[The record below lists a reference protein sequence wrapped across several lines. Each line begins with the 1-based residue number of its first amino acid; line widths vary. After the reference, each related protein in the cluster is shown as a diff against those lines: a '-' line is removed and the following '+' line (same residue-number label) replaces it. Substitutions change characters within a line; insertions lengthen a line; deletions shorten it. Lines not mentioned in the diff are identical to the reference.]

1 MQFAFEADLKNG
13 KITTYDL
20 RKLLREWTVGLD
32 REQKRYSFPVGALM
46 HYIKKAMKI
55 PTVETPE
62 TRMARV
68 DRVLKRISEEH
79 NPKTP

>member
-1 MQFAFEADLKNG
+1 MQFSFELDLRAG
-13 KITTYDL
+13 KIRPYDL
-20 RKLLREWTVGLD
+20 RKLLREWTAGLD
-32 REQKRYSFPVGALM
+32 REQKRVSFAVGALM

-55 PTVETPE
+55 PDVETPE